1 MADPAHPLKDRHA
14 VVTGAGSGVGA
25 ATARRLGALGCAVT
39 LIGRDRAKLKRTASG
54 LANAWIAPAD
64 ITDEKALRAA
74 LNKGRSHFGP
84 VAILVNNAGVAPS
97 APFLKTSRET
107 LDAVMAVNLTG
118 AFLASQF
125 ALPDMLLAGWGRIV
139 NVASTAALEG
149 FPYVSAYV
157 ASKHALLGL
166 TRALALETGRKGV
179 TVNAVCPGFVD
190 TDIVA
195 RSVEIIVAR
204 TGRSPEQTR
213 AELAAANPDG
223 RLLSPEEVAE
233 AIARLCLDQSSA
245 INGAAVPV
253 PGGGT

>member
-1 MADPAHPLKDRHA
+1 MPDPAHPLKDRHA
-14 VVTGAGSGVGA
+14 VVTGAGSGIGA
-25 ATARRLGALGCAVT
+25 ATARRLDALGASVT
-39 LIGRDRAKLKRTASG
+39 LIGRERSKLKRTASG
-54 LANAWIAPAD
+54 LQRAWVSPAD
-64 ITDEKALRAA
+64 ITNENALRAA
-74 LNKGRSHFGP
+74 LNKGRAHFGP

-107 LDAVMAVNLTG
+107 LDAVMATNLTG
-118 AFLASQF
+118 AFLASQL

-149 FPYVSAYV
+149 FAYVSAYV

-190 TDIVA
+190 TDLVA
-195 RSVEIIVAR
+195 RSVETITAR
-204 TGRSPEQTR
+204 TGRSAEEAR
-213 AELAAANPDG
+213 AELASGNAGG
-223 RLLSPEEVAE
+223 RLLTPEEVAE
-233 AIARLCLDQSSA
+233 VIARLCLDESSA

-253 PGGGT
+253 PAGET

>member
-1 MADPAHPLKDRHA
+1 MADPALPLKDRHA

-25 ATARRLGALGCAVT
+25 ATARRLDAMGCAVT
-39 LIGRDRAKLKRTASG
+39 LIGRDRAKLKRTAG
-54 LANAWIAPAD
+54 QVANAWVAPAD
-64 ITDEKALRAA
+64 VTDERALHSA

-84 VAILVNNAGVAPS
+84 VAILINNAGVAPS
-97 APFLKTSRET
+97 APFLKTSRQT
-107 LDAVMAVNLTG
+107 LDEVMAVNLTG
-118 AFLASQF
+118 AFLASQL

-166 TRALALETGRKGV
+166 TRALAMETGRKGV

-195 RSVEIIVAR
+195 RSVETIVAR
-204 TGRSPEQTR
+204 TGRSPEEAR
-213 AELAAANPDG
+213 AELAAASPGG
-223 RLLSPEEVAE
+223 RILTPEEVAQS
-233 AIARLCLDQSSA
+233 IVRLCLDESSG